1 MMALI
6 PRVVDGLLQFASASR
21 ARSVVTLAAITFAL
35 CHLAVLATAPP
46 LAAASAAGD
55 ADAAIVRL
63 LLHFAAVLCRF
74 ALPVSVLIIGMAY
87 GRSKR
92 TVIRIKAGI

>member
-1 MMALI
+1 MALI
-6 PRVVDGLLQFASASR
+6 PRVLDGLLQFASASR
-21 ARSVVTLAAITFAL
+21 ARSVVTLAAVSFAL
-35 CHLAVLATAPP
+35 CHLAVMATAPP
-46 LAAASAAGD
+46 LASAAVD

-74 ALPVSVLIIGMAY
+74 ALPVSVLIVGMAY

-92 TVIRIKAGI
+92 SAIRIKSGI